1 MGRLEGKTA
10 VITGASGGMGQVASR
25 RFCEEGASV
34 LGADLDEAA
43 GIELERELSAAGHNF
58 KFRRLDVTSP
68 AEVKAFAADVKKT
81 LTHLDILY
89 NNAGIILGKHLLET
103 TDEEWDRIHDVN
115 LKSVFLMTRD
125 LAPLMREGASII
137 NISSTGGLVAYEN
150 MTAYGA
156 AKGGVAMFS
165 RAAAVDLAPELRV
178 NAVCPGA
185 IDTQMPRNFIRNL
198 PDPDAVWS
206 LFGDTLV
213 GRIGRAEEVVAL
225 ALWLASDESSFMT
238 GAVIPIDGGWTAK

>member
-1 MGRLEGKTA
+1 MRRLEGKTA
-10 VITGASGGMGQVASR
+10 VITGASGGMGQAASR

-34 LGADLDEAA
+34 LGVDLDDAA
-43 GIELERELSAAGHNF
+43 GTELERVLRAAGHEF
-58 KFRRLDVTSP
+58 EFRRLDVTST
-68 AEVKAFAADVKKT
+68 AEIKAFAAYVREK
-81 LTHLDILY
+81 LEHLDVLY

-115 LKSVFLMTRD
+115 LKSVFILTRE
-125 LAPLMREGASII
+125 LAPLMKDGGSII
-137 NISSTGGLVAYEN
+137 NISSTGGLVAYES

-165 RAAAVDLAPELRV
+165 RAAAVDLAPTIRV

-198 PDPDAVWS
+198 PDRDAVWS
-206 LFGDTLV
+206 LFEDTLV